1 LFGTA
6 HGVLR
11 GLGVRVPR
19 LVALES
25 DAALVEDVRAW
36 RLAGRPRGRPAD
48 PAARDDPDAARHRAD
63 YYGRP
68 TRPRHDRR
76 AEVLDRALDHLDQA
90 AAAVD
95 RLRYYRLA
103 QYLSLVAGP
112 SRLLA
117 GGFPDRAGMLRI
129 MTANVE
135 RVLGET

>member
-1 LFGTA
+1 M
-6 HGVLR
+6 
-11 GLGVRVPR
+11 
-19 LVALES
+19 
-25 DAALVEDVRAW
+25 
-36 RLAGRPRGRPAD
+36 
-48 PAARDDPDAARHRAD
+48 
-63 YYGRP
+63 
-68 TRPRHDRR
+68 
-76 AEVLDRALDHLDQA
+76 LDRALDHLDQA